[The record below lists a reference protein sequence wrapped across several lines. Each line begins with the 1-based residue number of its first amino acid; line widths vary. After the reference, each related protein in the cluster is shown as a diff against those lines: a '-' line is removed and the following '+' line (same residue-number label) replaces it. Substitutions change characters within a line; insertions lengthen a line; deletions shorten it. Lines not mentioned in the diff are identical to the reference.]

1 MKTIKI
7 PSFEAIDNL
16 TVLIYRDLFG
26 QVELE
31 TIKNSVSRTLVNL
44 GSKSFVS
51 NYNDAIRSKRY
62 DYFTQYLKK

>member
-1 MKTIKI
+1 MEIIKT

-26 QVELE
+26 QVDLE
-31 TIKNSVSRTLVNL
+31 SIKTSVSNTLVKL

-51 NYNDAIRSKRY
+51 NYNDAIRHKKY
-62 DYFTQYLKK
+62 DYFTQYLKQ

>member
-1 MKTIKI
+1 MELIKT

-31 TIKNSVSRTLVNL
+31 TIKNSVSTTLVKL
-44 GSKSFVS
+44 GSKNFVS
-51 NYNDAIRSKRY
+51 NYNDAIRYKKY
-62 DYFTQYLKK
+62 NYFTQYLK